1 MSTDVPTETRGL
13 DRLLLLFAEPLVH
26 ESELARDDPNPEAL
40 HLAMPIGL
48 NGSLMRVDLAAL
60 DPRATT
66 SSRQEPY

>member
-1 MSTDVPTETRGL
+1 MDTDAPTETRGL
-13 DRLLLLFAEPLVH
+13 DRFLRLFAEALVH

-40 HLAMPIGL
+40 RLPMPSGL
-48 NGSLMRVDLAAL
+48 NGSLMRAVPAAL